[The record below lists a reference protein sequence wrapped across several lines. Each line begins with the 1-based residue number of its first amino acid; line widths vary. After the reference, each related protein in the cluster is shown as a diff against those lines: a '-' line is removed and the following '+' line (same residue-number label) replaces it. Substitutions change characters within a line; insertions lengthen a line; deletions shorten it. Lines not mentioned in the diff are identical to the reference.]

1 MHLKK
6 TILVMALLSAG
17 LLVAQEAPQEAVVS
31 DREARQEEL
40 CFFLP
45 YFNWRHGNLTQSR
58 FTQGY
63 VFFFHLPHCL
73 AGI

>member
-6 TILVMALLSAG
+6 TILVMALLLVG
-17 LLVAQEAPQEAVVS
+17 LLAAQEPPQKAAVS
-31 DREARQEEL
+31 DWEEWQEEL
-40 CFFLP
+40 CFFLTCIK
-45 YFNWRHGNLTQSR
+45 RGHGNLTQSR